1 MKKIGKIVGTFI
13 KGGLRAN
20 PLGNVIVKG
29 IEAVR
34 GKDLVTGE
42 PVKPINWQLI
52 IVEVLGVL
60 VLGYLVVKGI
70 IPVDQLIKFLQQ
82 FI

>member
-1 MKKIGKIVGTFI
+1 MKKLGKIVGTFI

-20 PLGNVIVKG
+20 PLGNAIVKG

-34 GKDLVTGE
+34 GRDLVTGE
-42 PVKPINWQLI
+42 TPKPINWQLI
-52 IVEVLGVL
+52 IVEVLGVV